1 MIIERTNWLLYLS
14 EYLRRDKPIRSFRA
28 RKIIN
33 DDVIGTKLARL
44 NESGLLLEYRKKGK
58 ANEVPMK
65 LLAHS
70 YSLIYFR
77 LKVMTKKEDSAHDF
91 L

>member
-1 MIIERTNWLLYLS
+1 MVRLELA
-14 EYLRRDKPIRSFRA
+14 E
-28 RKIIN
+28 IIN
-33 DDVIGTKLARL
+33 DDAIDIMVAQL
-44 NESGLLLEYRKKGK
+44 NESGLLLVYRIKGK

-70 YSLIYFR
+70 HLLIYFR
-77 LKVMTKKEDSAHDF
+77 LKVMTKKENSAHEF